1 MQHSTQLTD
10 LHLGNTWLTI
20 GSFDGVHQGHQ
31 GLIRHLVTKAHSNDA
46 QAAVLT
52 FHPHPAIVLRGKND
66 PFYLTSLDEKLEL
79 IESLGV
85 DYCITMEFNLTIASF
100 TAQYFIQLLSQHMVL
115 KKLIVGQGFALGRG
129 RTGDIG
135 TLTRIGENVGYTVEV
150 IDPVEKDGV
159 ITSSSHIRKL
169 ISDGEV
175 DLAKRFLGRDYSIT
189 GIISHGDGRGRTL
202 GFPTAN
208 IAIPQLRLLPKAGV
222 YACKTLINGK
232 SYPSVANI
240 GFRPTFNLPDPALH
254 LEVHILD
261 FDEDIY
267 GQLVNIEFIK
277 YLRGEVK
284 FLSIEQLIEQ
294 IHKDIKTAREIL
306 L

>member
-10 LHLGNTWLTI
+10 LHLGKTWLTI
-20 GSFDGVHQGHQ
+20 GSFDGVHKGHQ
-31 GLIRHLVTKAHSNDA
+31 ELIRQLVKEAHSNGA

-52 FHPHPAIVLRGKND
+52 FHPHPSVVLRGKSD
-66 PFYLTSLDEKLEL
+66 PFYLTNLDEKLEL
-79 IESLGV
+79 IGTFGV
-85 DYCITMEFNLTIASF
+85 DHCITMEFNLTIASY

-115 KKLIVGQGFALGRG
+115 EKLMVGRGFALGRG
-129 RTGDIG
+129 RTGDIA
-135 TLTRIGENVGYTVEV
+135 TLTRIGKMEGFGVEV
-150 IDPVEKDGV
+150 IDPVKKEGV

-169 ISDGEV
+169 ISDGDV
-175 DLAKRFLGRDYSIT
+175 DSATTYLGRNYSIT

-222 YACKTLINGK
+222 YACKTLINDS

-254 LEVHILD
+254 LEVHILN
-261 FDEDIY
+261 FDEEIY
-267 GQLVNIEFIK
+267 GQLVNVEFIK

-284 FLSIEQLIEQ
+284 FSSIDHLIEQ
-294 IHKDIKTAREIL
+294 IQKDIIIAREIL
-306 L
+306 S